1 MNNNHN
7 RARLLS
13 GLLFL
18 SGASILFEGVTRY
31 FNDDFTD
38 SLFKANAGP
47 VNIGA
52 ALIMLAGAG
61 VVTLAAVLFQRG
73 KYAENHI
80 T

>member
-1 MNNNHN
+1 MNSHI
-7 RARLLS
+7 RTKSLS

-18 SGASILFEGVTRY
+18 AGASVLFEGVPRY

-38 SLFKANAGP
+38 SLFKAHTGP

-61 VVTLAAVLFQRG
+61 IVTLAAVLFQRG
-73 KYAENHI
+73 KHAENHI